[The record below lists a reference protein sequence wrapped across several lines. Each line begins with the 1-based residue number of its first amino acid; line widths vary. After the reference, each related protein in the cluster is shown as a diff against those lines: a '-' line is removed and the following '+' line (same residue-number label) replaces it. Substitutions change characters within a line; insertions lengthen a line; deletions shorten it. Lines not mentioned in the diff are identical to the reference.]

1 MIKFIFPVIFLFV
14 FALMLFYAKKRL
26 IDKTTFKDSTKR
38 IFYILIAIIY
48 LFVILYFIN
57 RFYPFLPQPLYY
69 LSTLS
74 QGIGFIIFVF
84 TLFFELYLLMT
95 KFISLNQ
102 TKKQIIEISLFVA
115 MIFYIGFGIINGQKE
130 IQITQHN
137 LASAKDLP
145 QNLNIVFLSDLHIGG
160 LVDSE
165 HVTDMIDKVNSTN
178 ADVVLIGGDLI
189 DTKIELIQKEIELL
203 KNIKSKFGIYFI
215 VGNHEYFH
223 DLEHIIETSKTLG
236 LIPLLNDTVHIKE
249 LDIQISGI
257 YDYIGKRRDSF
268 SPDLNA
274 LNIDKDLYS
283 ILVSHQPKVTE
294 DLDFDST
301 NFDLILSGHTHC
313 GQIAPFGFLVLLDQP
328 YLCGEYNVTNNTK
341 LIISAGAG
349 FWGPKMRIGSNYEIH
364 QIKIANYN

>member
-48 LFVILYFIN
+48 FFVILYFIN
-57 RFYPFLPQPLYY
+57 RFYTFLPQPLYY

-84 TLFFELYLLMT
+84 TLFFEFYLLIT
-95 KFISLNQ
+95 RFVTLSQ
-102 TKKQIIEISLFVA
+102 TKKQIIEISLFVV
-115 MIFYIGFGIINGQKE
+115 MIFYIGFGIINGHKKIE
-130 IQITQHN
+130 ITQHN
-137 LASAKDLP
+137 LTSTKTLP

-165 HVTDMIDKVNSTN
+165 HVTDMIDKINSTN

-189 DTKIELIQKEIELL
+189 DTKIELIQDELELL
-203 KNIKSKFGIYFI
+203 KNIKSKFGVYFI

-249 LDIQISGI
+249 LDVQISGI
-257 YDYIGKRRDSF
+257 YDYIGKRRDMF

-313 GQIAPFGFLVLLDQP
+313 GQIAPFGFLVLIDQP
-328 YLCGEYNVTNNTK
+328 YLCGEYDISDNTK
-341 LIISAGAG
+341 LIISAGVG

-364 QIKIANYN
+364 QITIANYD